1 MKILAIDDSKV
12 NLMIMKK
19 TVEKYLPEEQFESAN
34 DGKEGIALALSWQ
47 PDTILL
53 DLQMPEM
60 DGFDTISFLKQ
71 NPATAYIP
79 IIIITAAEVKSKD
92 RVRALDLGADA
103 FLQKPIST
111 HELAAHIKVMLR
123 IRKAEERLR
132 HSQKL
137 EAIGLLAGGVA
148 HDFNNI
154 PAVIKGYS
162 TMLMMQAQPDT
173 LQFESLQM
181 IIDATK
187 RAADVTQ
194 NLLTFGRKREIT
206 PTKADLSS
214 LVANFEKFIKQI
226 VGNTITVTCIRDQ
239 QSVPAN
245 VDRGMIEQMLMN
257 LAINAR
263 DALPAGGK
271 LTISTGTTELDR
283 EQARGLELPPGLYVR
298 LTVEDTGSG
307 IPQELLSKIFDP
319 FFTTKEIGKGSGL
332 GLSTVHGIVQ
342 QHQGV
347 ITVDSTPGKGT
358 IFTIYLPV
366 DDYEANSECHENG

>member
-1 MKILAIDDSKV
+1 MKILAIDDSNV
-12 NLMIMKK
+12 NLLIIQK
-19 TVEKYLPEEQFESAN
+19 TVEKYLPEEQFESATN
-34 DGKEGIALALSWQ
+34 GKEGIAIALSWQ

-79 IIIITAAEVKSKD
+79 IIILTAAEVKSKE
-92 RVRALDLGADA
+92 RVKALNLGADA

-111 HELAAHIKVMLR
+111 PELAAHIKVMLR
-123 IRKAEERLR
+123 IRKAEEHLR

-154 PAVIKGYS
+154 LAVIKGYS

-173 LQFESLQM
+173 LQSESLQM
-181 IIDATK
+181 IIDATQ

-194 NLLTFGRKREIT
+194 NLLTFGRKREIV
-206 PTKADLSS
+206 PSKNDLST
-214 LVANFEKFIKQI
+214 LVSNFEKFIKQI
-226 VGNTITVTCIRDQ
+226 VGPAITVTCTHKHPL
-239 QSVPAN
+239 VPAN
-245 VDRGMIEQMLMN
+245 LDRGMIEQMLMN

-263 DALPAGGK
+263 DAMPDGGQ
-271 LTISTGTTELDR
+271 LTIATETAKLDR
-283 EQARGLELPPGLYVR
+283 EQALILALPAGQYVR
-298 LTVEDTGSG
+298 LTIADTGSG
-307 IPQELLSKIFDP
+307 ISQEVLPKIFDP

-332 GLSTVHGIVQ
+332 GLSTVHGITQ
-342 QHQGV
+342 QHLGSISV
-347 ITVDSTPGKGT
+347 SSTPGNGT
-358 IFTIYLPV
+358 TFTIYLPTT
-366 DDYEANSECHENG
+366 GTM